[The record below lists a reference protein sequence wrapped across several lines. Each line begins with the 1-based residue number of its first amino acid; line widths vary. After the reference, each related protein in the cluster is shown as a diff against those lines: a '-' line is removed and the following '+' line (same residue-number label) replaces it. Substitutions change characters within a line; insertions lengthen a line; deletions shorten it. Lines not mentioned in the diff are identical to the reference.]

1 MSSES
6 SESPKRDRSEVS
18 PVSEGEVEKRL
29 CMDDLHESFS
39 SIGGSDPAF
48 DGTIIL
54 EPGSVSQLHSTIRD
68 SADSA
73 GSNGVDQQVNQQEGM
88 SVKDSLKEAMKDPAV
103 VRVLTKAI
111 TSSIM
116 GEIRTLRE
124 ALERKEEKIAELQD
138 RIDSLEQ
145 YSRRN
150 NVRISGVPESTGAA
164 ENTDAVV
171 KRVGEAIGVA
181 VTDEMI
187 DRSHRVGKPGKMGRD
202 ILDKFTSYR
211 HRYLIMKA
219 RSNPKNKDAALL
231 GITPAGATTQP
242 VSAAGAVAT
251 PVPSPAGRVYTND
264 DLTRERS
271 SVAARARRLK
281 WDKKIKDT

>member
-1 MSSES
+1 M
-6 SESPKRDRSEVS
+6 
-18 PVSEGEVEKRL
+18 
-29 CMDDLHESFS
+29 
-39 SIGGSDPAF
+39 
-48 DGTIIL
+48 
-54 EPGSVSQLHSTIRD
+54 
-68 SADSA
+68 
-73 GSNGVDQQVNQQEGM
+73 
-88 SVKDSLKEAMKDPAV
+88 KDSLKEAMKDPAV

-116 GEIRTLRE
+116 GEIRTPRE

-145 YSRRN
+145 CSRRN
-150 NVRISGVPESTGAA
+150 NVRISGIPESTGAV
-164 ENTDAVV
+164 EDTDAVV